1 MTRKTYSGTLIEVSF
16 DGELCQHAAECVR
29 GMPSVFNTSA
39 RPWID
44 PGKAADLAA
53 RDLLIEVIGR
63 CPSGALRYQ
72 TKEDLDRSVSDSRSA
87 RDGGSASDRPGRS
100 SGSADVGA

>member
-16 DGELCQHAAECVR
+16 DGALCQHAAECVR
-29 GMPSVFNTSA
+29 GMPSVFDTSA

-44 PGKAADLAA
+44 PGSVADVAG

-63 CPSGALRYQ
+63 CPSGALRYE
-72 TKEDLDRSVSDSRSA
+72 TKEDLDVAATSPE
-87 RDGGSASDRPGRS
+87 RPGRS
-100 SGSADVGA
+100 NGSADVGA